1 MATTVE
7 IIPLAR
13 LAISL
18 IPVAGLLVVLYLWSL
33 NAAHA
38 AYGVVRMLAQLLL
51 IGYVL
56 AFIFETNHASI
67 ILAVLIVMVTAASWI
82 AVSNV
87 PDRRFRLFG
96 LALGAIALA
105 GGATLI
111 LVTQV
116 VLSLPVWYSPQ
127 YVVPLA
133 GMIFATSMNCV
144 SLALERVT
152 AEVKGGASYTSARAT
167 ALNAALIPTINSLFA
182 VGLVSLPG
190 MMTGQILSGVDPFIA
205 ARYQILVMCML
216 LTTGG
221 FSSVLFL
228 LAARTIIDPGT
239 DQPSK

>member
-1 MATTVE
+1 
-7 IIPLAR
+7 
-13 LAISL
+13 
-18 IPVAGLLVVLYLWSL
+18 
-33 NAAHA
+33 
-38 AYGVVRMLAQLLL
+38 
-51 IGYVL
+51 
-56 AFIFETNHASI
+56 
-67 ILAVLIVMVTAASWI
+67 
-82 AVSNV
+82 
-87 PDRRFRLFG
+87 
-96 LALGAIALA
+96 
-105 GGATLI
+105 
-111 LVTQV
+111 
-116 VLSLPVWYSPQ
+116 
-127 YVVPLA
+127 
-133 GMIFATSMNCV
+133 
-144 SLALERVT
+144 T